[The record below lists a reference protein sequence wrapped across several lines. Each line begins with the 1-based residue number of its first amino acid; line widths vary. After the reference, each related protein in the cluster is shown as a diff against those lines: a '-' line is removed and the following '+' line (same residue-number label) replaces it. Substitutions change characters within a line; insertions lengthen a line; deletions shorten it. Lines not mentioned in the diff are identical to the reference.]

1 MPNLLWLIM
10 TATTITNWE
19 GFNMNNLKRK
29 IAAVGLCT
37 VMGYTAL
44 TVGHTPGL
52 QSASAATVYET
63 EVESG
68 VNMRSS
74 ASTKGRVIDFLNRGE
89 DIHVI
94 SKVNSYWLKVQT
106 KNGKTGYISAN
117 AKYTD
122 YKGSSSS
129 GSSNVSSSSKAD
141 KVIDLALSYKGRVSY
156 DYGTRNTSKLIFD
169 CSSFTEF
176 IFAKVGV
183 DLKWG
188 TSSQKKQGKYVSKSN
203 IRRGDLIFFD
213 TVGSNNGVINHVGIY
228 MGSGK
233 FIHNKPS
240 TDGVAIDSLNS
251 GWWKGH
257 YVTARRVL

>member
-1 MPNLLWLIM
+1 
-10 TATTITNWE
+10 
-19 GFNMNNLKRK
+19 MNNLKQR
-29 IAAVGLCT
+29 IIAVGLCT
-37 VMGYTAL
+37 VMGYSAM
-44 TVGHTPGL
+44 TVGQAPGI

-63 EVESG
+63 EVERG

-74 ASTKGRVIDFLNRGE
+74 ASTSGRVIDFLNRGE

-94 SKVNSYWLKVQT
+94 SKVNAYWLKVRT

-122 YKGSSSS
+122 YKGSSGS
-129 GSSNVSSSSKAD
+129 GSGTSGLSASAKAN
-141 KVIDLALSYKGRVSY
+141 KVIELAQSYKGRVSY
-156 DYGTRNTSKLIFD
+156 DYGTRNASKLIFD

-188 TSSQKKQGKYVSKSN
+188 TKDQKKQGKYVSKSN
-203 IRRGDLIFFD
+203 IKKGDLIFFD
-213 TVGSNNGVINHVGIY
+213 TVGKNDGVINHVGIY
-228 MGSGK
+228 MGNGK

>member
-1 MPNLLWLIM
+1 
-10 TATTITNWE
+10 
-19 GFNMNNLKRK
+19 MNNLTRK
-29 IAAVGLCT
+29 LAVVGLCT
-37 VMGYTAL
+37 VIGYSAL
-44 TVGHTPGL
+44 ASGQAPGL
-52 QSASAATVYET
+52 RSASAATVYET
-63 EVESG
+63 EVEWG

-74 ASTKGRVIDFLNRGE
+74 ASTSGRVIDYLKRGE
-89 DIHVI
+89 NIHVI
-94 SKVNSYWLKVQT
+94 SKVNAYWLKITT
-106 KNGKTGYISAN
+106 KDGKTGYISAN

-129 GSSNVSSSSKAD
+129 NNDNGSSSLSASAKAN
-141 KVIDLALSYKGRVSY
+141 KVIELAESYKGRVSY

-176 IFAKVGV
+176 IFAKVGI

-188 TSSQKKQGKYVSKSN
+188 TKDQKKQGKYVSKSS
-203 IRRGDLIFFD
+203 IKKGDLIFFD
-213 TVGSNNGVINHVGIY
+213 TVGKNNGVINHVGIY
-228 MGSGK
+228 MGNGK

-240 TDGVAIDSLNS
+240 ADGVAIDSLNS